1 MSTDILHWPRAKT
14 ALFADWRVNEVKRH
28 ILLTVLGLESNLT
41 DYSLRDDREEARL
54 APIAL
59 FHLLDRQDQRPT
71 EIIAFC
77 TEKARDST
85 FKEMAQDLEGE
96 CSVRPVLIRFEDNPK
111 TQGEFLEILAKEV
124 PHTGSI
130 SVEFT
135 HGPRHLSLL
144 MLMGAMQLA
153 ALRDGLELRN
163 VYYASRNGPISDLSG
178 VLELSNWIHAADAF
192 KETGSALQV
201 ARMLEQGNARQAWPD
216 QNRQRLVSELKTISR
231 AFADGLPLE
240 LGVKTES
247 FIGERLPS
255 LRKIITKNHLPH
267 GLSSE
272 LVDKLKILLQP
283 FAAKHGSK
291 KAIELTECELQR
303 QAKHIDRLHE
313 ADHFAAAFGLMREWV
328 VSWVIWGSNKPSR
341 WYDLNRRR
349 KAERQLNLMT
359 KLLDEGQADNHLTAS
374 QRKVA
379 EFWKELRDVRNLAHH
394 HGMGSEDAFD
404 NKLKKVEERV
414 WEHWTNCM
422 RDVPAIDLALGTGTK
437 YKRLIVSPLGHTPG
451 VLFSAIRHCGPAETH
466 NDVCAVITSD
476 QACEKAT
483 EALAQADFEGEA
495 RILKFRDP
503 FAGLDE
509 VKGMLK
515 QTKELIL
522 ESEEIHVNITGG
534 TTLLGL
540 VAEKIAMQARDYQRL
555 QSRFILIDQR
565 SPEEQRAD
573 PYVMGQIF
581 VLD

>member
-1 MSTDILHWPRAKT
+1 MGKSHVHGYP

-28 ILLTVLGLESNLT
+28 VLLTVLGLKSELT

-71 EIIAFC
+71 EIVAFC
-77 TEKARDST
+77 TKEAQDST
-85 FKEMAQDLEGE
+85 FKEMAQDLEEE

-124 PHTGSI
+124 PDTGSI

-178 VLELSNWIHAADAF
+178 VLELSNWIHATNAF
-192 KETGSALQV
+192 KETGSALYM
-201 ARMLEQGNARQAWPD
+201 ARMLEQGNTRQARPD

-255 LRKIITKNHLPH
+255 LRKIIAKNHLPH
-267 GLSSE
+267 VLSSE
-272 LVDKLKILLQP
+272 LVDKLKISLQP

-303 QAKHIDRLHE
+303 QARHIDRLHE
-313 ADHFAAAFGLMREWV
+313 VGHFAAAFGLMREWV
-328 VSWVIWGSNKPSR
+328 VSWVSWGSNKPSQ
-341 WYDLNRRR
+341 WHDLNRRR

-359 KLLDEGQADNHLTAS
+359 KLLDEGQAGNHLTEA

-379 EFWKELRDVRNLAHH
+379 EFWKELRDVRNLTHH
-394 HGMGSEDAFD
+394 HGMRPEDVFN
-404 NKLKKVEERV
+404 NKLKREERI
-414 WEHWTNCM
+414 WRRWTDCM
-422 RDVPAIDLALGTGTK
+422 RDVPAIDLVLGTGTK

-451 VLFSAIRHCGPAETH
+451 VLFSAVRHFGSAETH

-476 QACEKAT
+476 QACEKAK
-483 EALAQADFEGEA
+483 EALAQANFEGEA
-495 RILKFRDP
+495 RILKFRNP

-509 VKGMLK
+509 MEGMLK
-515 QTKELIL
+515 QMKELIL
-522 ESEEIHVNITGG
+522 ESEETHVNITGG

-540 VAEKIAMQARDYQRL
+540 MAEKIAMQARNYQRL
-555 QSRFILIDQR
+555 RSRFILIDQR
-565 SPEEQRAD
+565 SPEEQRTD

-581 VLD
+581 KLD